1 MKFFNSSK
9 WAFEQDTNI
18 SSNMVKDK
26 VKIRLINPLSLA
38 TQSIFQQTVIKLMTL
53 KNFYNVQKLKAYLV

>member
-38 TQSIFQQTVIKLMTL
+38 TQSIFQQTVIKLMT
-53 KNFYNVQKLKAYLV
+53 

>member
-38 TQSIFQQTVIKLMTL
+38 TQSIFQQTVIKLTTL